1 MHGKGST
8 GMKGVQGTINPSDF
22 GGEPGCESGRTSS
35 TLSSMSNLQEMAD
48 ALECALGKDPITQL
62 FLLAPHCYFDYTTRS
77 SLDSGERSA
86 LLICGKMTL

>member
-1 MHGKGST
+1 MHGNGFT
-8 GMKGVQGTINPSDF
+8 DLEGVQGTINPSDF
-22 GGEPGCESGRTSS
+22 EPGCETRRTSS

-86 LLICGKMTL
+86 LICGKMTL